1 MKETMQTR
9 QPQKRVN
16 WIFVVILIIAI
27 PLIIF
32 TIIMMNTVQ
41 DQTNETMD
49 GLDSTNIE
57 AVSPDSLGDR
67 PQDK

>member
-1 MKETMQTR
+1 MQTR

-16 WIFVVILIIAI
+16 WIWVVILIIAI

-32 TIIMMNTVQ
+32 IIIMMNTVQ
-41 DQTNETMD
+41 DQTNEKMD

-57 AVSPDSLGDR
+57 SVSPDSVGE
-67 PQDK
+67 

>member
-1 MKETMQTR
+1 MQTR

-27 PLIIF
+27 PLITF

-41 DQTNETMD
+41 DQTNEKMD

-57 AVSPDSLGDR
+57 AVSPDSIENNR
-67 PQDK
+67 QQE

>member
-1 MKETMQTR
+1 MQTR

-16 WIFVVILIIAI
+16 WIWVVILIIAI

-32 TIIMMNTVQ
+32 IIIMLNTVQ
-41 DQTNETMD
+41 DQTNEKMD

-57 AVSPDSLGDR
+57 SVSPDSVG
-67 PQDK
+67 K

>member
-1 MKETMQTR
+1 MQTN

-16 WIFVVILIIAI
+16 WIFVVILIIAV

-41 DQTNETMD
+41 DQTNERMD

-57 AVSPDSLGDR
+57 AVSPDSLNEESD
-67 PQDK
+67 

>member
-1 MKETMQTR
+1 MQTR

-27 PLIIF
+27 PLILFI
-32 TIIMMNTVQ
+32 IIMMNTVQ
-41 DQTNETMD
+41 DQTNEKMD

-57 AVSPDSLGDR
+57 AVSPDSLGETDGEE
-67 PQDK
+67 

>member
-1 MKETMQTR
+1 MQTR

-16 WIFVVILIIAI
+16 WIFVVILIIAV

-32 TIIMMNTVQ
+32 IIVMMNTVQ
-41 DQTNETMD
+41 DQTNESMD

-57 AVSPDSLGDR
+57 AVSPDTIN
-67 PQDK
+67 QDSSE

>member
-1 MKETMQTR
+1 MQTR

-32 TIIMMNTVQ
+32 TIVMMNTVQ
-41 DQTNETMD
+41 DETNETMD
-49 GLDSTNIE
+49 GIDSTSIE
-57 AVSPDSLGDR
+57 AVSPDSAGDR
-67 PQDK
+67 SQDK